1 MLEFWIAGN
10 KGSGDRKRN
19 GKRLRKASAANC
31 WIGGVKC
38 RETWRWRRWRLVA
51 RHAASRWCEP
61 SFLWLSS
68 FIEVQTFKL
77 RIPMLISS
85 LMPVWCW
92 SLGHAFTLST
102 TNDSI
107 SRGIAQSVFHRRIWI
122 FSRISWS
129 KAEQRSVRNNLES
142 WIRIQVVD
150 MVSPRL
156 AVRSLFMKRVNPKR
170 IIIELASISLSRYS
184 LCTKPSKNPQLNS
197 KP

>member
-19 GKRLRKASAANC
+19 GKRLRKASDANC

-85 LMPVWCW
+85 LMPAWCW
-92 SLGHAFTLST
+92 SLGHAFTLSLLQMT
-102 TNDSI
+102 QFPEESLNLSSTEGFGYFPGYPGQKLNKGQYEITWKVGFGSRSSTWLVLDS
-107 SRGIAQSVFHRRIWI
+107 QC
-122 FSRISWS
+122 
-129 KAEQRSVRNNLES
+129 
-142 WIRIQVVD
+142 VVCLW
-150 MVSPRL
+150 R
-156 AVRSLFMKRVNPKR
+156 
-170 IIIELASISLSRYS
+170 E
-184 LCTKPSKNPQLNS
+184 
-197 KP
+197 